1 MHKLRAMLNS
11 KLGKLLFWA
20 IFPAAIYLS
29 FGFIIKFVMVFVA
42 QFFANPEAIIADP
55 IFTAIYSVLFYGA
68 MLAAIYFIPTKL
80 FKFKITKQD
89 LGLAKE
95 FSWADIGL
103 GILGFI
109 VAMILAAIF
118 TSIIAAIVPNF
129 NINQAQKIG
138 FMGLVK
144 PYEFILAFI
153 CVVILPSIVEELI
166 FRGIMYGELR
176 KISVLWAVILVSVL
190 FGAAHGQLNV
200 AITTFAMSLVMC
212 FTREKLTDSIW
223 AGMVLHFIKN
233 AIGFVIIFTMP
244 GLWL

>member
-1 MHKLRAMLNS
+1 
-11 KLGKLLFWA
+11 
-20 IFPAAIYLS
+20 
-29 FGFIIKFVMVFVA
+29 
-42 QFFANPEAIIADP
+42 
-55 IFTAIYSVLFYGA
+55 
-68 MLAAIYFIPTKL
+68 
-80 FKFKITKQD
+80 
-89 LGLAKE
+89 
-95 FSWADIGL
+95 
-103 GILGFI
+103 
-109 VAMILAAIF
+109 
-118 TSIIAAIVPNF
+118 VPNF